1 MVRPMKNTTE
11 NGVADKPYP
20 SMLRCKVIGD
30 NQLQLPRR
38 LVREVGYESSRV
50 ERTQNAKVAWYYH
63 AGDQK
68 AVLAD
73 KSVDRPSLEL
83 KGESTISG
91 VRNEALNSEGLSSGR
106 VTIIK
111 TLPNSLYD
119 RLTQDSLVLRPLYA
133 DQHETLE
140 ATCVSVYPAGEY
152 DHGELPNVD
161 HSQIPGDEDKTS
173 SDEPP
178 NVVGTYDGHMNSV

>member
-11 NGVADKPYP
+11 NGVADKSYP

-30 NQLQLPRR
+30 NQLQLPGR

-50 ERTQNAKVAWYYH
+50 ESTQNAKVAWYYH
-63 AGDQK
+63 ARDQK

-73 KSVDRPSLEL
+73 KSTDRPSLEL

-91 VRNEALNSEGLSSGR
+91 VRYEELDSEGVSSGR

-111 TLPNSLYD
+111 TLPNSLYE
-119 RLTQDSLVLRPLYA
+119 RLIQDSLVLRPLYA
-133 DQHETLE
+133 DHHEELE
-140 ATCVSVYPAGEY
+140 GTCVSVYPAGEY
-152 DHGELPNVD
+152 DRGELPNVD
-161 HSQIPGDEDKTS
+161 HSQIPEDDDKTS
-173 SDEPP
+173 STETS
-178 NVVGTYDGHMNSV
+178 NLVGT